1 MRGSSRLTAR
11 LVDTGSY
18 DPSMKPIASLFII
31 AVTTI
36 ACESGPGPADS
47 ILGSEDDR
55 AREQEQLNAISE
67 QDDAN
72 NADASIT
79 NDAQM
84 EPLNP

>member
-1 MRGSSRLTAR
+1 MG
-11 LVDTGSY
+11 
-18 DPSMKPIASLFII
+18 MKPIASLLLV
-31 AVTTI
+31 AAALI
-36 ACESGPGPADS
+36 ACESDPDS
-47 ILGSEDDR
+47 VDGVVGTEDER

-72 NADASIT
+72 NADAGIT

>member
-1 MRGSSRLTAR
+1 MHDMKTLPSL
-11 LVDTGSY
+11 LVATLLVACDS
-18 DPSMKPIASLFII
+18 DPD
-31 AVTTI
+31 AVDRTFGTQ
-36 ACESGPGPADS
+36 
-47 ILGSEDDR
+47 DDR

>member
-1 MRGSSRLTAR
+1 MG
-11 LVDTGSY
+11 
-18 DPSMKPIASLFII
+18 MKPIASLLLVAAALVACDSDPDSVDR
-31 AVTTI
+31 AVGT
-36 ACESGPGPADS
+36 
-47 ILGSEDDR
+47 EDER

-72 NADASIT
+72 NADAGIT

>member
-1 MRGSSRLTAR
+1 MKTLSSL
-11 LVDTGSY
+11 LVAALLVACDS
-18 DPSMKPIASLFII
+18 DPD
-31 AVTTI
+31 AVDRTFGTQ
-36 ACESGPGPADS
+36 
-47 ILGSEDDR
+47 DDR

>member
-1 MRGSSRLTAR
+1 MKTLSSL
-11 LVDTGSY
+11 LVAALLVACDS
-18 DPSMKPIASLFII
+18 DPDA
-31 AVTTI
+31 
-36 ACESGPGPADS
+36 ADRTF
-47 ILGSEDDR
+47 GTQDDR

>member
-1 MRGSSRLTAR
+1 
-11 LVDTGSY
+11 
-18 DPSMKPIASLFII
+18 MKPLACLVVAVLSL
-31 AVTTI
+31 V
-36 ACESGPGPADS
+36 ACDS
-47 ILGSEDDR
+47 DPDSVDRVFGTDEER

>member
-1 MRGSSRLTAR
+1 
-11 LVDTGSY
+11 
-18 DPSMKPIASLFII
+18 MKPLASVLMV
-31 AVTTI
+31 AVALV
-36 ACESGPGPADS
+36 ACDSNQDSADRVF
-47 ILGSEDDR
+47 GTEDDR
-55 AREQEQLNAISE
+55 AREQERLNAISE

>member
-1 MRGSSRLTAR
+1 MHNMKTLSSL
-11 LVDTGSY
+11 LVAALLVACDS
-18 DPSMKPIASLFII
+18 DPD
-31 AVTTI
+31 AVDRTFGTQ
-36 ACESGPGPADS
+36 
-47 ILGSEDDR
+47 DDR

>member
-1 MRGSSRLTAR
+1 MKTLSSL
-11 LVDTGSY
+11 LVAALLVACDS
-18 DPSMKPIASLFII
+18 DPD
-31 AVTTI
+31 AVDRTFGTQD
-36 ACESGPGPADS
+36 E
-47 ILGSEDDR
+47 R

>member
-1 MRGSSRLTAR
+1 MKTLPSL
-11 LVDTGSY
+11 LVATLLVACDS
-18 DPSMKPIASLFII
+18 DPD
-31 AVTTI
+31 AVDRTFGTQ
-36 ACESGPGPADS
+36 
-47 ILGSEDDR
+47 DDR

>member
-1 MRGSSRLTAR
+1 MHDMKTLSSL
-11 LVDTGSY
+11 LVAALLVACDS
-18 DPSMKPIASLFII
+18 DPD
-31 AVTTI
+31 AVDRTFGTQ
-36 ACESGPGPADS
+36 
-47 ILGSEDDR
+47 DDR

>member
-1 MRGSSRLTAR
+1 MKTLSSL
-11 LVDTGSY
+11 LVAALLVACDS
-18 DPSMKPIASLFII
+18 DPD
-31 AVTTI
+31 AVDRTFGTK
-36 ACESGPGPADS
+36 
-47 ILGSEDDR
+47 DDR

>member
-1 MRGSSRLTAR
+1 MIAR
-11 LVDTGSY
+11 IPG
-18 DPSMKPIASLFII
+18 MKPLASMLLMT
-31 AVTTI
+31 ATLI
-36 ACESGPGPADS
+36 ACDSAPDSADRVF
-47 ILGSEDDR
+47 GTQDER

-72 NADASIT
+72 NADAGIT

>member
-1 MRGSSRLTAR
+1 VFGT
-11 LVDTGSY
+11 D
-18 DPSMKPIASLFII
+18 
-31 AVTTI
+31 
-36 ACESGPGPADS
+36 E
-47 ILGSEDDR
+47 ER
-55 AREQEQLNAISE
+55 AQEQEQLNAISE

>member
-1 MRGSSRLTAR
+1 MG
-11 LVDTGSY
+11 
-18 DPSMKPIASLFII
+18 MKPIASLLLV
-31 AVTTI
+31 AAALI
-36 ACESGPGPADS
+36 ACDS
-47 ILGSEDDR
+47 DPETVDRVVGTEDER

-72 NADASIT
+72 NADAGIT